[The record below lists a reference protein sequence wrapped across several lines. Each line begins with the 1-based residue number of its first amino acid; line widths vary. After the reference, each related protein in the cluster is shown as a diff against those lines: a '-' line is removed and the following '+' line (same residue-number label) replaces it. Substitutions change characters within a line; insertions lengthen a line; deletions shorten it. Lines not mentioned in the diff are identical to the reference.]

1 MKAKSFSSLA
11 FSRVT
16 RPNCTK
22 HNQETHRGGF
32 TLVELLV
39 VIAIIGILIALLLP
53 AVQAAREAARRLSC
67 INNLKQMSVALH
79 VYHDTHGV
87 LPPAAI
93 VSGTN
98 PRSSDSSPPASQ
110 WNVWEDATSRIGAGR
125 HGTSW
130 MLLILPMMEKGML
143 HDQWNFDTNVRGN
156 LHVAE
161 NDIAE
166 FYCPS
171 RRNGVGG
178 DKYANMIFMG
188 MKKGGTDYGACA
200 GGGDSLYNSP
210 GNTHPVTGLFWHQS
224 GNRGLFLPNL
234 PAKLGD
240 CTDGTSSTVM
250 TGEVQRLWGTA
261 TRTQSLDGW
270 AVGGASNL
278 FDGATGYNS
287 PGPNRED
294 DAGGINGYNFQA
306 PGSDH
311 VGGAN
316 FGYADGSVNFL
327 SENINGF
334 LFERLCTAME
344 GTVVGSED
352 EL

>member
-1 MKAKSFSSLA
+1 MKTESLYSRYLSRTGRATYLKSGCQK
-11 FSRVT
+11 RVS
-16 RPNCTK
+16 
-22 HNQETHRGGF
+22 GF

-53 AVQAAREAARRLSC
+53 AVQAAREAARRMTC
-67 INNLKQMSVALH
+67 TNHLKQMAVALH

-93 VSGTN
+93 VSGSN
-98 PRSSDSSPPASQ
+98 PRSSDDSPPASQ
-110 WNVWEDATSRIGAGR
+110 WQVWEDAISTSGAGR

-130 MLLILPMMEKGML
+130 MLLILPMIEKGML
-143 HDQWNFDTNVRGN
+143 HDQWNFNTNVRGN
-156 LHVAE
+156 LHIAA

-166 FYCPS
+166 FYCPT
-171 RRNGVGG
+171 RRNTVGG
-178 DKYANMIFMG
+178 GKYANMIFMG

-210 GNTHPVTGLFWHQS
+210 PTSHPVTGLFWHQS
-224 GNRGLFLPNL
+224 GNRGLFLPNITT
-234 PAKLGD
+234 KLDD

-250 TGEVQRLWGTA
+250 IGEVQRLWGTS
-261 TRTQSLDGW
+261 TRTKSLDGW

-278 FDGATGYNS
+278 FDGATGYNT
-287 PGPNRED
+287 PGPGRED
-294 DAGGINGYNFQA
+294 NSNGINGPYFQA

-316 FGYADGSVNFL
+316 FGYADGSIHFI
-327 SENINGF
+327 SENVGNY
-334 LFERLCTAME
+334 LFERLCTMQE
-344 GTVVGSED
+344 GTVVGTDED
-352 EL
+352 Y